1 VEREIVNKVAQSS
14 LVTIDLENLY
24 DHGERV
30 LYDLK
35 DNLFEGLILK
45 EKDFRAFL
53 KLNDWSAYK
62 AKHVAIYCSADA
74 IIPRWA
80 YMLLAV
86 YLEPYAKTIV
96 YGDSAVLENHLFN
109 IALSK
114 IDPSSYKDKKVTI
127 KGCGKYN
134 VPQFAYVELTRI
146 LKPFVDSIMYG
157 EPCSTVPIYK
167 QPKKKQ

>member
-1 VEREIVNKVAQSS
+1 MEREIVNRVAQSP
-14 LVTIDLENLY
+14 LVTINLEDLY
-24 DHGERV
+24 DHGEKV

-53 KLNDWSAYK
+53 KSNDWSAYTD
-62 AKHVAIYCSADA
+62 KHVAIYCSVDA

-96 YGDSAVLENHLFN
+96 YGDVAVLESHLFN
-109 IALSK
+109 IELSK
-114 IDPSSYKDKKVTI
+114 IDPLNYKEKKVII
-127 KGCGKYN
+127 KGCSKYN

-146 LKPFVDSIMYG
+146 LKPYAASIMYG
-157 EPCSTVPIYK
+157 EPCSTVPIFK
-167 QPKKKQ
+167 QQKKK